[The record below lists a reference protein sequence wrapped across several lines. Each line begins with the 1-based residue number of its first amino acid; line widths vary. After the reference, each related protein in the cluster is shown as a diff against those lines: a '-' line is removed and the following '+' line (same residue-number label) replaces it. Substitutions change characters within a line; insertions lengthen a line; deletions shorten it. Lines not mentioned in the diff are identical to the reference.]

1 MIEKHLK
8 QAKELFL
15 TDVDDETRQ
24 ENLDVINDWEKSI
37 SENYA
42 FGEWQEHDITKR
54 IVEEVRKTYVDTS
67 MVLLEDRRIDQATR
81 EKLWAKQDAILFMLS
96 LMSRDVQGDL
106 KNIEGEIT
114 RRINATK

>member
-24 ENLDVINDWEKSI
+24 ENLDVISEWERSI
-37 SENYA
+37 SETQA
-42 FGEWQEHDITKR
+42 FGEWQEHDITKN

-67 MVLLEDRRIDQATR
+67 MVLLDDRRIDQATR
-81 EKLWAKQDAILFMLS
+81 EKLWAKQDAMLFMLS
-96 LMSRDVQGDL
+96 LMSRDVQSDL

-114 RRINATK
+114 RRINATN